1 MNAIEAKLAA
11 DGRKENDKA
20 SIPAR
25 VYSSIQDRA
34 TNGKRYL
41 LCSSNKETRKQLKSD
56 GFGCIL
62 LVNLTLVW
70 W

>member
-1 MNAIEAKLAA
+1 MTAKQCRGEIARH
-11 DGRKENDKA
+11 DSR
-20 SIPAR
+20 IPAR
-25 VYSSIQDRA
+25 VYSRIQDRA
-34 TNGKRYL
+34 ANGKRYL